1 MMIVD
6 FNAEDEHSL
15 LSASDQCQ
23 IEKNTCTMMKKTT
36 ECCIV
41 KSGQSPGIEICYL
54 REYCHQVFSQT
65 LKTGRPEGMLSHNII
80 REQVNFPCIYF

>member
-23 IEKNTCTMMKKTT
+23 IEKNTCTMMEKTT

-41 KSGQSPGIEICYL
+41 KSG
-54 REYCHQVFSQT
+54 
-65 LKTGRPEGMLSHNII
+65 
-80 REQVNFPCIYF
+80 